1 MQNKINIILD
11 QYKID
16 IGPVESAD
24 LNEFSNVELGIN
36 ISRNCLQKL
45 RIAIRT
51 NEFESQEEE
60 IDFFKNIKPYVY
72 SRLKFYAKLYNFLI
86 ERPTGSIKSQRN
98 FIDQELKKLHIDA
111 KRNVDFIK
119 YYREKSNTLDAFY
132 FVRGR
137 DNISLVSN
145 TSHFYTDAEFSTSHD
160 HTIAKIMAYDLLN
173 IYYNQEL
180 NNLGLAT
187 TKDLKKLNYCAD
199 LNLKC
204 TATKTDLVELIYALQ
219 STGAIK
225 DGKGGLKEMANA
237 CEQMFDIDLGNFYR
251 TYIEIRARK
260 LDRTTFLNSLKNSF
274 ERQMNEDDEKS

>member
-1 MQNKINIILD
+1 MQQKVKTIIEK
-11 QYKID
+11 YKVD
-16 IGPVESAD
+16 IEPIESSD

-36 ISRNCLQKL
+36 ISRNCLQNL
-45 RIAIRT
+45 RLAVRT
-51 NEFESQEEE
+51 NEFKGKEEE
-60 IDFFKNIKPYVY
+60 IDFFKHIKPYVY

-119 YYREKSNTLDAFY
+119 YYREKSTTLDAFY

-187 TKDLKKLNYCAD
+187 TKNFKKPHYCAD
-199 LNLKC
+199 LNLKW
-204 TATKTDLVELIYALQ
+204 TASKTDLVELIYALQ

-260 LDRTTFLNSLKNSF
+260 IDRTTFLNSLKHSF
-274 ERQMNEDDEKS
+274 ERQMKEDDEKS